1 MSVSMRFL
9 DELDILPKNLR
20 QSIAQFMAHV
30 HGSVNDISKVFLRFA
45 RLTFEEVYLN
55 ETTLSDNIVCFR
67 STYKMTEGTI
77 TQLPSHS

>member
-30 HGSVNDISKVFLRFA
+30 HGSVNDISKVWKEVIFCVIASYF
-45 RLTFEEVYLN
+45 EVYPVQ
-55 ETTLSDNIVCFR
+55 TTLSYKIVV
-67 STYKMTEGTI
+67 SDLLTK
-77 TQLPSHS
+77 

>member
-30 HGSVNDISKVFLRFA
+30 HGSVNDISKVWKEVIFFVIKSYLNI
-45 RLTFEEVYLN
+45 EKVYLSS
-55 ETTLSDNIVCFR
+55 TTLDNIIFV
-67 STYKMTEGTI
+67 SDLLTK
-77 TQLPSHS
+77 

>member
-30 HGSVNDISKVFLRFA
+30 HGSVNDISKVWKEVIFFVINI
-45 RLTFEEVYLN
+45 EKVYLSS
-55 ETTLSDNIVCFR
+55 TTLDNIIFV
-67 STYKMTEGTI
+67 SDLLTK
-77 TQLPSHS
+77 